1 MNFVEKAKTLQNY
14 FRLGNFKRVLEG
26 CEILNKKFPN
36 NSFILNLMGM
46 AYQELEKHQKATTS
60 FELALKADSSNIA
73 AMNNL
78 ANTLKGIGQY
88 VKAEKIYKKILEI
101 NPSYINAYN
110 NYGNLKSEVNDI
122 EGAIRLYNQALVIAK
137 EKKINPIV
145 ILNHLAT
152 SFHSLNKKKEAIE
165 IINEILKIDK
175 YNAGAHKSLSQIYKY
190 SKKDEETMSHIS
202 TMEKILKENNFEKDK
217 EGLIFFAL
225 GKAYDDLK
233 DTKMAI
239 KFLSSGNKIIKK
251 NRKINIVKDINIMN
265 NIIKIFENIDLNVS
279 HKSFLDKKIIF
290 ICGMPRSG
298 TTLTEQILS
307 SHTKVY
313 GAGELSFLTN
323 NIFDNFFYED
333 NLNKQKI
340 VEYQNSLKNLINDQ
354 YFENLNLFNIN
365 EHVLTDKAPLNF
377 KWIGFIKIFFPNSKI
392 VYCKRNPKDNCLSLY
407 KNNFG
412 SSVMNWSFD
421 QSDISNFYNHH
432 TSLMNFWHSKIP
444 ESIHTVE
451 YEKIVLDKKNE
462 TEKLLKFCELE
473 WDDNCLNHHKN
484 IKTPIK
490 TASISQAREKVYNS
504 SINSSDNY
512 KDYLKEMFDNL
523 I

>member
-1 MNFVEKAKTLQNY
+1 
-14 FRLGNFKRVLEG
+14 
-26 CEILNKKFPN
+26 
-36 NSFILNLMGM
+36 M
-46 AYQELEKHQKATTS
+46 AHQELERDQKAITF
-60 FELALKADSSNIA
+60 FELDLKADSSNIA

-78 ANTLKGIGQY
+78 ANSLKNFGQY
-88 VKAEKIYKKILEI
+88 FKAEQIYKKILEI

-110 NYGNLKSEVNDI
+110 NYGNLKSEINDV
-122 EGAIRLYNQALVIAK
+122 EGAIQLYNQALAISK

-145 ILNHLAT
+145 ILDHLAT

-165 IINEILKIDK
+165 TVNEILKIDPS
-175 YNAGAHKSLSQIYKY
+175 NAAAHKSLSQIYRY
-190 SKKDEETMSHIS
+190 SKNDEQTMIHIFK
-202 TMEKILKENNFEKDK
+202 MEQILKENNFDNDQ
-217 EGLIFFAL
+217 EGLISFAL

-251 NRKINIVKDINIMN
+251 NRKFDVDKDINIMN
-265 NIIKIFENIDLNVS
+265 DMKKIFENIDLNAT
-279 HKSFLDKKIIF
+279 HKNFLDRKIIF

-313 GAGELSFLTN
+313 GAGELPFLTN
-323 NIFDNFFYED
+323 KVFDNFFQED
-333 NLNKQKI
+333 NINKKKI
-340 VEYQNSLKNLINDQ
+340 IEYQNSLKNLLNDQ
-354 YFENLNLFNIN
+354 YFENLALFNID
-365 EHVLTDKAPLNF
+365 EQALTDKAPFNF

-392 VYCKRNPKDNCLSLY
+392 IYCKRNPKDNCLSIY
-407 KNNFG
+407 KNYFG
-412 SSVMNWSFD
+412 SPTMNWSFD
-421 QSDISNFYNHH
+421 QKDISNFYNHH
-432 TSLMNFWHSKIP
+432 TSLMKFWYSKIP

-462 TEKLLKFCELE
+462 IKNLLEFCELE

-490 TASISQAREKVYNS
+490 TASISQAREPVYNS
-504 SINSSDNY
+504 SVNSSDNY
-512 KDYLKEMFDNL
+512 KEYLKEMFDNL